1 MPLVEVENAWK
12 TFAARQRGGDPGQ
25 ALRGV
30 SLEIAAGETLAV
42 IGESGSGKSTL
53 GRAVLRLLALDAGT
67 VRFDGVDLT
76 TLSAGQM
83 RARRSAMQVV
93 FQEPYESLNPRM
105 SIGAIVAEPLQIH
118 QHQLGSKETRRQVLA
133 TLDRVG
139 LPKGVAS
146 RLPGELSGGQ
156 QQRVG
161 VARAI
166 VSSPKFVVL
175 DEPTSSLDLSI
186 RAQILSLLA
195 ELQADLGLA
204 YLFVS
209 HDMHTVE
216 QVSDRIAVMYLG
228 EIVETAATVD
238 LFRDPQHDYTRT
250 LLSAR
255 LSADPRERHA
265 YRSFDSDTTV
275 RNEDAMA
282 ADNTDNTHDTREN
295 AR

>member
-1 MPLVEVENAWK
+1 M
-12 TFAARQRGGDPGQ
+12 Q

-30 SLEIAAGETLAV
+30 SLSIEEGETLAI

-53 GRAVLRLLALDAGT
+53 GRAVLRLLEVDEGS
-67 VRFDGVDLT
+67 VHFDGVDIGG
-76 TLSAGQM
+76 LSPAAM
-83 RARRSAMQVV
+83 RAKRAEMQIV
-93 FQEPYESLNPRM
+93 FQEPYESLNPRLP
-105 SIGAIVAEPLQIH
+105 IGAIVAEPLEIH
-118 QHQLGSKETRRQVLA
+118 QPKLGTKEIRKQVLA

-139 LPKGVAS
+139 LPADAAR

-161 VARAI
+161 IARAI
-166 VSSPKFVVL
+166 ISRPRFMVL

-186 RAQILSLLA
+186 RAQILALLA
-195 ELQADLGLA
+195 ELQEDFKMA

-216 QVSDRIAVMYLG
+216 WVSDRIAVMYLG
-228 EIVETAATVD
+228 EIVETAPTRQ
-238 LFRDPQHDYTRT
+238 LFDAPGHAYTQT

-265 YRSFDSDTTV
+265 YKTFAGDTSV
-275 RNEDAMA
+275 VAPPA
-282 ADNTDNTHDTREN
+282 GA
-295 AR
+295 

>member
-1 MPLVEVENAWK
+1 MSLVEVDEVHK
-12 TFAARQRGGDPGQ
+12 TFPARQRGGDPVA

-30 SLEIAAGETLAV
+30 SLTIEEGETLAI

-53 GRAVLRLLALDAGT
+53 GRAVLRLLDVDAGT
-67 VRFDGVDLT
+67 VTFDGRDIG
-76 TLSAGQM
+76 TLSPQQL
-83 RARRSAMQVV
+83 RAQRSEMQIV

-105 SIGAIVAEPLQIH
+105 SVGSIVAEPVQIH
-118 QHQLGSKETRRQVLA
+118 HASLGTTETRRRVREA
-133 TLDRVG
+133 LDRVG
-139 LPKGVAS
+139 LPAGVEN

-166 VSSPKFVVL
+166 VSGPRFVVL

-186 RAQILSLLA
+186 RAQILALLA
-195 ELQADLGLA
+195 ELQQDLGLA

-216 QVSDRIAVMYLG
+216 WVSDRVAVMYLG
-228 EIVETAATVD
+228 RFVETRATAD
-238 LFRDPQHDYTRT
+238 LFADPQHDYTKT

-255 LSADPRERHA
+255 LSADPREKHA
-265 YRSFDSDTTV
+265 YRAFAGDTDVATV
-275 RNEDAMA
+275 
-282 ADNTDNTHDTREN
+282 
-295 AR
+295 

>member
-1 MPLVEVENAWK
+1 MPLVEVEDARK
-12 TFAARQRGGDPGQ
+12 TFASRHRGGEPVQ

-30 SLEIAAGETLAV
+30 SLHIEAGETLAV

-53 GRAVLRLLALDAGT
+53 GRVALRLLELDAGV
-67 VRFDGVDLT
+67 VRFDGVELNTLT
-76 TLSAGQM
+76 PAEM
-83 RARRSAMQVV
+83 RAKRADMQVV

-105 SIGAIVAEPLQIH
+105 SIGSIVAEPLQIH
-118 QHQLGSKETRRQVLA
+118 QAYLGKKATRVRVLETLE
-133 TLDRVG
+133 RVG
-139 LPKGVAS
+139 LPTSVIS

-166 VSSPKFVVL
+166 VSAPKFVVL

-186 RAQILSLLA
+186 RAQILDLLA
-195 ELQADLGLA
+195 GLQAELGLA

-216 QVSDRIAVMYLG
+216 RVSDRIAVMYLG
-228 EIVETAATVD
+228 EIVETARTAD
-238 LFRDPQHDYTRT
+238 LFRNPNHPYTRT

-255 LSADPRERHA
+255 LSHDPREKHA
-265 YRSFDSDTTV
+265 YQSFAGDTSV
-275 RNEDAMA
+275 REVDATSGA
-282 ADNTDNTHDTREN
+282 GE
-295 AR
+295 

>member
-1 MPLVEVENAWK
+1 MSLLEVEGLRK
-12 TFAARQRGGDPGQ
+12 TFAARQRGGEPVQ

-30 SLEIAAGETLAV
+30 SLTVEAGETLAV

-53 GRAVLRLLALDAGT
+53 GRAVLRLLEVDEGRITFDGTDLRSLDA
-67 VRFDGVDLT
+67 R
-76 TLSAGQM
+76 
-83 RARRSAMQVV
+83 AMQRQRSQMQIV

-105 SIGAIVAEPLQIH
+105 PVGSIVAEPVQIH
-118 QHQLGSKETRRQVLA
+118 QPRLSRHEVRTKVLEA
-133 TLDRVG
+133 LERVG
-139 LPKGVAS
+139 LAPDSAR

-166 VSSPKFVVL
+166 ITRPRFMVL

-186 RAQILSLLA
+186 RKQILDLLH
-195 ELQADLGLA
+195 ELQVEFQMA

-216 QVSDRIAVMYLG
+216 WVSDRIAVMYLG
-228 EIVETAATVD
+228 EIVEAAPTAQ
-238 LFRDPQHDYTRT
+238 LFARPEHAYTRT

-255 LSADPRERHA
+255 LSPDPRERHKYVA
-265 YRSFDSDTTV
+265 FGEEGV
-275 RNEDAMA
+275 R
-282 ADNTDNTHDTREN
+282 
-295 AR
+295 

>member
-1 MPLVEVENAWK
+1 MSLVEVHEIHK
-12 TFAARQRGGDPGQ
+12 TFPSRQRGGDPVH

-30 SLEIAAGETLAV
+30 SLRVDEGETLAI

-53 GRAVLRLLALDAGT
+53 GRAVLRLLDVDSGT
-67 VRFDGVDLT
+67 VSFEGKDLGAMDRKQ
-76 TLSAGQM
+76 L
-83 RARRSAMQVV
+83 RAQRAEMQVV
-93 FQEPYESLNPRM
+93 FQEPFESLNPRM

-118 QHQLGSKETRRQVLA
+118 HPELGTSEIRRQVRDALE
-133 TLDRVG
+133 RVG
-139 LPKGVAS
+139 LPPNVSS

-166 VSSPKFVVL
+166 VSRPRFVVL

-186 RAQILSLLA
+186 RAQILALLA
-195 ELQADLGLA
+195 GLQDDLGLA

-216 QVSDRIAVMYLG
+216 SVSDRVAVMYLG
-228 EIVETAATVD
+228 EFVETGPTAA
-238 LFRDPQHDYTRT
+238 LFENPRHAYTRT

-255 LSADPRERHA
+255 LSADPREKHA
-265 YRSFDSDTTV
+265 YRAFPGDTDVVTV
-275 RNEDAMA
+275 
-282 ADNTDNTHDTREN
+282 
-295 AR
+295 